1 MELIDNRANQVE
13 LIDNRASQV
22 APIGHAVTLVLLQ
35 VVDKFRI
42 NPFFGVFDVMLSS
55 AVVKGRHCCVFRA
68 PNWLWYYQ
76 EESGEQI

>member
-42 NPFFGVFDVMLSS
+42 NPFFGVYDVMLCS

-68 PNWLWYYQ
+68 LRALLPFYLSYPA
-76 EESGEQI
+76 

>member
-1 MELIDNRANQVE
+1 ME

-35 VVDKFRI
+35 VVDRFRI
-42 NPFFGVFDVMLSS
+42 DPFFGVCNVMLCS

-68 PNWLWYYQ
+68 LNLLWYFQ
-76 EESGEQI
+76 EESGVQI